1 VIPDAGAIIRALE
14 PLRLRTPGVLPG
26 QKRELD
32 LDLIVDT
39 SLSMTV
45 WQQTVTSFQTLLTG
59 LGAFAEIRV
68 TSLDTDDP
76 DASLVPLPESA
87 SRRLAVVLSD
97 CVGRAWSTGN
107 VLRSLESLAE
117 TVPLTIVQMLP
128 QRLWAGCGIHFVPVQ
143 VGAHRSEDGA
153 VRLWVGPRPGYPNIS
168 GESAPIPM
176 LELDPRWLAPWAS
189 LITGET
195 ASPIAGMAVHS
206 RSACDAVRPQ
216 EVTAPQDRVA
226 LFRSVASP
234 TALRLASY
242 LATAP
247 LSLPVLPLLR
257 SMTLPGSRPA
267 DLAEVFLSGLLRRVS
282 KSCPEGVDF
291 DFHPGVR
298 QILLASMPRAEVL
311 RVFRSVC
318 QIAGDRF
325 GASLAFNT
333 FFAEGAGT
341 VWSKPDPGLDISV
354 SEPFASIAVT
364 VLRSV
369 GGRYRDIADQLASAS
384 GGLSSS
390 ELHATPYGG
399 LEPAGADSAA
409 PDSVILAFSGE
420 HAMSDANELAAPT
433 KAPTLWLGVPPHN
446 PNFTGREELLLAL
459 RSQLGAGFT
468 TALVPITLYGMG
480 GVGKSQIAIEYI
492 YRFAADYELVC
503 WISGQVPSQLRS
515 GLAALAPHL
524 GIPASADG
532 DQEATLEAVKEALRL
547 GEPYSRWLLV
557 IDNAEQ
563 PEEVMRYLPA
573 TGGHRLITS
582 RDQAWDEWAQTFHV
596 PQFTRDESIRL
607 IRRRGKNISEED
619 ADSLAE
625 RLGDLPLAIEQAAAW
640 QARSGMPVARY
651 LALLEK
657 RMTALLKENTPR
669 GYPLDIVAAWTMAFE
684 HLQDEAPE
692 AAALVQL
699 CSFLGP
705 EPIPYRLLWAF
716 QHARDLPPD
725 LERIFREEEDFYATI
740 RKVGKYAL
748 LQVEP
753 SNQTITE
760 HRLVQAVL
768 RERLSEES
776 QAEMVRLVC
785 RLLIAASPGRP
796 DDPSNW
802 DLLSSINQHL
812 SFTAIL
818 DQDSPDARRLVID
831 QARYLFQRGDHASCR
846 ELAEK
851 AVRRWRD
858 SPGPDDGQTLQACRL
873 LGIVLREL
881 GRAEEAR
888 KLDEDTYQR
897 CVAVFSETH
906 EQTLVMA
913 NSYTSDLRM
922 AGNYT
927 DALELDERL
936 YELHKQVFGEDDEN
950 TLRSAHNLGIDRR
963 LNGLYADALELNE
976 DTFRR
981 RRGIL
986 GDRRWETWSSAGQ
999 IARDLRL
1006 LGRYEESAQLLTE
1019 AIAAMKPLFDS
1030 PEHREVIRLRTDY
1043 ALTLRR
1049 LGRLDEAIAEAE
1061 LCLAVNQRRFGSVHN
1076 YTLATMSILAQVLR
1090 LLGQADQALNLA
1102 ERVAVA
1108 APSCYGPGHLLV
1120 ATAEHNL
1127 AVEHRAVGDVET
1139 AFAIDRRVNKQF
1151 HEAWRDQWRRTTSS
1165 DLSLAI
1171 DHTLAADLAT
1181 ARDMF
1186 AAARGRSEQVR
1197 GHGHPRNYFIAMN
1210 LSRVMTELGDVAA
1223 AEEIRMEVL
1232 PALRERL
1239 GARHPEVLIAEGG
1252 GFIEFEMEIPDR

>member
-1 VIPDAGAIIRALE
+1 M
-14 PLRLRTPGVLPG
+14 LPG
-26 QKRELD
+26 LKRGLD
-32 LDLIVDT
+32 LDFIVDT

-59 LGAFAEIRV
+59 LGAFADIRV
-68 TSLDTDDP
+68 TSWDTDDP

-87 SRRLAVVLSD
+87 NRRLAVVLSD

-107 VLRSLESLAE
+107 VLRSLEPLAE
-117 TVPLTIVQMLP
+117 TTPLTIVQMLP
-128 QRLWAGCGIHFVPVQ
+128 QRLWAGCGVDFVPVQ
-143 VGAHRSEDGA
+143 VGAHRGGDGA
-153 VRLWVGPRPGYPNIS
+153 VRLWTGARPGYPNMG
-168 GESAPIPM
+168 GEGVPIPV
-176 LELDPRWLAPWAS
+176 LELDDRWLAPWAS
-189 LITGET
+189 LIAGET
-195 ASPIAGMAVHS
+195 TSPIAGMAVHS
-206 RSACDAVRPQ
+206 HSARDVVQ
-216 EVTAPQDRVA
+216 SHEVTAPQDRVA

-234 TALRLASY
+234 TALRLVSY

-247 LSLPVLPLLR
+247 LSLRVLRLLQ
-257 SMTLPGSRPA
+257 SMALPGSRPA
-267 DLAEVFLSGLLRRVS
+267 DLAEVFLSGLLHRVPQPS
-282 KSCPEGVDF
+282 PGGVDF

-311 RVFRSVC
+311 RVFRLVC
-318 QIAGDRF
+318 QIVGDRF
-325 GASLAFNT
+325 GTSLAFTT
-333 FFAEGAGT
+333 FFAECAAAA
-341 VWSKPDPGLDISV
+341 WPKPNPGLNISV

-369 GGRYRDIADQLASAS
+369 GGRYRDIADQLASPS

-390 ELHATPYGG
+390 ALHAVPYGG
-399 LEPAGADSAA
+399 LEPPGADSAVPRSA
-409 PDSVILAFSGE
+409 ILAYSGE
-420 HAMSDANELAAPT
+420 HTMSNPNEPAAPT
-433 KAPTLWLGVPPHN
+433 KAPTVWLGVPPHN
-446 PNFTGREELLLAL
+446 PYFTGREELLLAL

-480 GVGKSQIAIEYI
+480 GVGKSQIAIEYTH
-492 YRFAADYELVC
+492 RFAADYELVC
-503 WISGQVPSQLRS
+503 WISGQIPSQLRS
-515 GLAALAPHL
+515 GLVALAPHL
-524 GIPASADG
+524 GISASADG

-563 PEEVMRYLPA
+563 PEEVMRYLPP

-582 RDQAWDEWAQTFHV
+582 RNQAWDEWAQTFHV

-607 IRRRGKNISEED
+607 IRRRGKNIREED
-619 ADSLAE
+619 ADRLAE

-640 QARSGMPVARY
+640 QAQSGMPVERY

-657 RMTALLKENTPR
+657 RMTALLKENPPR
-669 GYPLDIVAAWTMAFE
+669 GYPLDIVAAWTVAFE

-716 QHARDLPPD
+716 QNARDLPSD
-725 LERIFREEEDFYATI
+725 LELVFREEENFYAAI
-740 RKVGKYAL
+740 RKVSKYAL
-748 LQVEP
+748 LQVDP

-776 QAEMVRLVC
+776 QAEMMRLVC
-785 RLLIAASPGRP
+785 RLLIASSPGRP

-802 DLLSSINQHL
+802 DLLSSINTHL

-831 QARYLFQRGDHASCR
+831 QVRFLFQRGDHAGCR
-846 ELAEK
+846 ELAEE
-851 AVRRWRD
+851 AVRRWRV
-858 SPGPDDGQTLQACRL
+858 SPGPDDTQTLHACRL
-873 LGIVLREL
+873 LGIVLREI
-881 GRAEEAR
+881 GRSEEAR
-888 KLDEDTYQR
+888 ELDEDTYQR
-897 CVAVFSETH
+897 CMTVFSETH

-913 NSYTSDLRM
+913 NSYASDLRV
-922 AGNYT
+922 AGKYA

-936 YELHKQVFGEDDEN
+936 YELHKQAFGEDDEN

-963 LNGLYADALELNE
+963 LNGLYAEALELNE
-976 DTFRR
+976 DTFQR
-981 RRGIL
+981 RRGVL

-1019 AIAAMKPLFDS
+1019 AIAAMKPLFDN
-1030 PEHREVIRLRTDY
+1030 PEHREVIRLRTDH

-1049 LGRLDEAIAEAE
+1049 LGRLDEARTEAE
-1061 LCLAVNQRRFGSVHN
+1061 LCLTVNQRRFGSVHP
-1076 YTLATMSILAQVLR
+1076 YTLAPMSILAQLLR
-1090 LLGQADQALNLA
+1090 LIGLADQALDLA
-1102 ERVAVA
+1102 ERAAVA
-1108 APSCYGPGHLLV
+1108 APSSYGSGNPMV
-1120 ATAEHNL
+1120 ATVEHNL
-1127 AVEHRAVGDVET
+1127 AVGHRAVGDVET

-1151 HEAWRDQWRRTTSS
+1151 HQAWKDQWRRTTSS

-1171 DHTLAADLAT
+1171 DHALAADLAT

-1186 AAARGRSEQVR
+1186 AAARGRSEQIR
-1197 GHGHPRNYFIAMN
+1197 GHDHPRNYFIAMN
-1210 LSRVMTELGDVAA
+1210 LARVLTELGDVTA
-1223 AEEIRMEVL
+1223 AEEIRMEAL

-1239 GARHPEVLIAEGG
+1239 GARHPEILIAESGK
-1252 GFIEFEMEIPDR
+1252 FIEFEMELPDR

>member
-1 VIPDAGAIIRALE
+1 
-14 PLRLRTPGVLPG
+14 
-26 QKRELD
+26 
-32 LDLIVDT
+32 
-39 SLSMTV
+39 MTM
-45 WQQTVTSFQTLLTG
+45 WQQTVISFQKLLTG

-68 TSLDTDDP
+68 ATVDTDDP
-76 DASLVPLPESA
+76 DASLVPLPPSA
-87 SRRLAVVLSD
+87 NRQLAVVLTD

-117 TVPLTIVQMLP
+117 TVPLAIVQMLP
-128 QRLWAGCGIHFVPVQ
+128 QRLWAGCGVHFVPVQ
-143 VGAHRSEDGA
+143 VGAHRGKDGA
-153 VRLWVGPRPGYPNIS
+153 VRLWTGPRPGYPNVS
-168 GESAPIPM
+168 GESIPIPV

-189 LITGET
+189 LIAGET
-195 ASPIAGMAVHS
+195 TSPIASMAVHS
-206 RSACDAVRPQ
+206 CSACDAVRTQ

-247 LSLPVLPLLR
+247 LSLPVLRALQAV
-257 SMTLPGSRPA
+257 TLPGSPV
-267 DLAEVFLSGLLRRVS
+267 DLAEVFLSGLLRRVRQP
-282 KSCPEGVDF
+282 CPGGVDF

-298 QILLASMPRAEVL
+298 QVLLASMPRAEVL
-311 RVFRSVC
+311 RVFRAVC
-318 QIAGDRF
+318 QTAGGKF
-325 GASLAFNT
+325 GASLAFTT

-341 VWSKPDPGLDISV
+341 AWPKPDPGLDISV

-369 GGRYRDIADQLASAS
+369 GGRYRDIAEQLASAS
-384 GGLSSS
+384 AGLSLPRAVSYS
-390 ELHATPYGG
+390 DP
-399 LEPAGADSAA
+399 EPAGADSAA
-409 PDSVILAFSGE
+409 PELAILASSGE
-420 HAMSDANELAAPT
+420 QAMSDANELAAPA

-446 PNFTGREELLLAL
+446 PHFTGREELLLAL
-459 RSQLGAGFT
+459 RSQLGTGFT

-515 GLAALAPHL
+515 ELAALALHL
-524 GIPASADG
+524 GIPASADD

-547 GEPYSRWLLV
+547 GQPYTRWLLV

-582 RDQAWDEWAQTFHV
+582 RDQAWDDWAQTFQV

-619 ADSLAE
+619 ADLLAE
-625 RLGDLPLAIEQAAAW
+625 RLGDLPLALEQAAAW
-640 QARSGMPVARY
+640 QAQSGMPVERY

-669 GYPLDIVAAWTMAFE
+669 GYPLDIVAAWTVAFE
-684 HLQDEAPE
+684 HLQNEAPE

-705 EPIPYRLLWAF
+705 GPIPYRLLWAF

-725 LERIFREEEDFYATI
+725 LELIFREEEDFYAAI

-748 LQVEP
+748 LQVDP
-753 SNQTITE
+753 SHQTITE

-768 RERLSEES
+768 RERLSEEG

-802 DLLSSINQHL
+802 DLLSTINQHL
-812 SFTAIL
+812 SFTGIL
-818 DQDSPDARRLVID
+818 DQDSVDARRLVID
-831 QARYLFQRGDHASCR
+831 QIRFLFQRGDHAGCR
-846 ELAEK
+846 ELGEE
-851 AVRRWRD
+851 AVRRWRV
-858 SPGPDDGQTLQACRL
+858 SPGPDDAQTLHACRL
-873 LGIVLREL
+873 LGIVLRET
-881 GRAEEAR
+881 GRATDAR
-888 KLDEDTYQR
+888 ELNGDTYQR
-897 CVAVFSETH
+897 CVAVFSETN

-913 NSYTSDLRM
+913 NSYASDLRI
-922 AGNYT
+922 AGRYT
-927 DALELDERL
+927 DALKLDNRL

-981 RRGIL
+981 RRAIL

-1049 LGRLDEAIAEAE
+1049 LGRLDEARAEAE
-1061 LCLAVNQRRFGSVHN
+1061 LCLTVNQRRFGSVHN

-1090 LLGQADQALNLA
+1090 LLGRADQALDLA

-1108 APSCYGPGHLLV
+1108 APSCYGAGHLLV
-1120 ATAEHNL
+1120 ATVEHNL
-1127 AVEHRAVGDVET
+1127 AAGHRAVGDAET
-1139 AFAIDRRVNKQF
+1139 AFAIDRRVNEQF
-1151 HEAWRDQWRRTTSS
+1151 HEAWKDQWRRTSSS

-1171 DHTLAADLAT
+1171 DHALAADPVT
-1181 ARDMF
+1181 ARDMLV
-1186 AAARGRSEQVR
+1186 AARDRSEQIR
-1197 GHGHPRNYFIAMN
+1197 GQDHPRNYFIAMN
-1210 LSRVMTELGDVAA
+1210 LSRVMAELGEVTT
-1223 AEEIRMEVL
+1223 AEEMRVQAL
-1232 PALRERL
+1232 TALRERL
-1239 GARHPEVLIAEGG
+1239 GARHPEVLIAESG

>member
-1 VIPDAGAIIRALE
+1 MS
-14 PLRLRTPGVLPG
+14 GVLPG
-26 QKRELD
+26 LRPD

-39 SLSMTV
+39 SLSMTM
-45 WQQTVTSFQTLLTG
+45 WQETVSSFQTLLTG

-68 TSLDTDDP
+68 TTVDTDDP
-76 DASLVPLPESA
+76 DASLVPLPPSA
-87 SRRLAVVLSD
+87 NRQLAVVLTD
-97 CVGRAWSTGN
+97 CVGRAWGTGN
-107 VLRSLESLAE
+107 VLRPLESLAE
-117 TVPLTIVQMLP
+117 TMPLTIVQMLP
-128 QRLWAGCGIHFVPVQ
+128 QRLWAGCGVHIVPVQ
-143 VGAHRSEDGA
+143 VGAHQGKDGA
-153 VRLWVGPRPGYPNIS
+153 VRLWAGPRPGYPNMS
-168 GESAPIPM
+168 GESVPIPV

-189 LITGET
+189 LVAGET
-195 ASPIAGMAVHS
+195 ASPIAGMAVHGS
-206 RSACDAVRPQ
+206 SARDAVRTP

-247 LSLPVLPLLR
+247 LSLSVLRALQAVTSQGSPV
-257 SMTLPGSRPA
+257 
-267 DLAEVFLSGLLRRVS
+267 DLAEVFLSGLLRRVRQ
-282 KSCPEGVDF
+282 PGPGGVDF

-298 QILLASMPRAEVL
+298 QVLLASMPRAEVL
-311 RVFRSVC
+311 RIFRAVC
-318 QIAGDRF
+318 RIAGD
-325 GASLAFNT
+325 
-333 FFAEGAGT
+333 
-341 VWSKPDPGLDISV
+341 LDISV

-369 GGRYRDIADQLASAS
+369 GGRYRDIAEQLASAS
-384 GGLSSS
+384 GGLSRSA
-390 ELHATPYGG
+390 LHAVWNGDP
-399 LEPAGADSAA
+399 EPAGADSPPPELA
-409 PDSVILAFSGE
+409 ILVSSGE
-420 HAMSDANELAAPT
+420 QAMSDANERAAPA
-433 KAPTLWLGVPPHN
+433 KAPTLWRGVPAHN
-446 PNFTGREELLLAL
+446 PHFTGREELLLAL

-515 GLAALAPHL
+515 ELAALAPHL
-524 GIPASADG
+524 GIPASADD

-547 GEPYSRWLLV
+547 GQPYSRWLLV

-582 RDQAWDEWAQTFHV
+582 RDQAWDDWAQTFQV
-596 PQFTRDESIRL
+596 PQFTRDESIQL
-607 IRRRGKNISEED
+607 IRRRGRNISEED
-619 ADSLAE
+619 ADLLAE

-640 QARSGMPVARY
+640 QSQSGMPVERY

-669 GYPLDIVAAWTMAFE
+669 GYPLDIVAAWTVAFE
-684 HLQDEAPE
+684 HLEDEAPE

-705 EPIPYRLLWAF
+705 GPIPYRLLWAF
-716 QHARDLPPD
+716 QHARDLPPN
-725 LERIFREEEDFYATI
+725 LELIFREEEDFYAAI

-748 LQVEP
+748 LQVDP
-753 SNQTITE
+753 TNQTITE

-768 RERLSEES
+768 RERLRGDS

-802 DLLSSINQHL
+802 DLLSTINQHL
-812 SFTAIL
+812 SFTGIL

-831 QARYLFQRGDHASCR
+831 QIRFLFQRGDHAGSR
-846 ELAEK
+846 ELAEE
-851 AVRRWRD
+851 AVRRWRV
-858 SPGPDDGQTLQACRL
+858 SPGPDDAQTLHACRL
-873 LGIVLREL
+873 LGIVLRET
-881 GRAEEAR
+881 GHAEEAR
-888 KLDEDTYQR
+888 EINGDTYQR
-897 CVAVFSETH
+897 CVAVFPETH
-906 EQTLVMA
+906 EQRLVMA
-913 NSYTSDLRM
+913 NSYASDLRI
-922 AGNYT
+922 AGRYA
-927 DALELDERL
+927 DALELDNNL
-936 YELHKQVFGEDDEN
+936 FDLHKQVFGEDDEN

-963 LNGLYADALELNE
+963 LNGLYADALELSE

-981 RRGIL
+981 RRAIL

-1006 LGRYEESAQLLTE
+1006 LGRYKESAEKLNE

-1049 LGRLDEAIAEAE
+1049 LGDLGLAREEAE
-1061 LCLAVNQRRFGSVHN
+1061 LCLTVNQRRFGSAHN
-1076 YTLATMSILAQVLR
+1076 YTLATMSILTQVLR
-1090 LLGQADQALNLA
+1090 LLGRADQALDLA
-1102 ERVAVA
+1102 ERVADE

-1120 ATAEHNL
+1120 ATVKHNL
-1127 AVEHRAVGDVET
+1127 AVAHRAVGDVET
-1139 AFAIDRRVNKQF
+1139 AFDIDRRVNDQF
-1151 HEAWRDQWRRTTSS
+1151 HETWKDQWRRTSSS

-1171 DHTLAADLAT
+1171 DHALAGDPVT
-1181 ARDMF
+1181 ARERLV
-1186 AAARGRSEQVR
+1186 AARGRSEQIR
-1197 GHGHPRNYFIAMN
+1197 GQDHPRNYFIEIN
-1210 LSRVMTELGDVAA
+1210 LSRVMAELGEVTA
-1223 AEEIRMEVL
+1223 AEEMRMRAL
-1232 PALRERL
+1232 AALRERL
-1239 GARHPEVLIAEGG
+1239 GERHPEVRIAESG